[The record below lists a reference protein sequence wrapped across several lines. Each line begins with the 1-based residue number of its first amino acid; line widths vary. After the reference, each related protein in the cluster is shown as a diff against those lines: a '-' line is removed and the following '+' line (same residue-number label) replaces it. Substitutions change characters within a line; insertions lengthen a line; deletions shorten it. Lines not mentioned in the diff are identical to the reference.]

1 MRLWGH
7 TWGPG
12 VRTWAYGVTH
22 GVLGRNMGSLAG
34 GGGVTRGPGESDKQI
49 VLMTLW
55 LDTTHGG
62 TQRF

>member
-1 MRLWGH
+1 MGTHLGSRGADMGLWGD

-12 VRTWAYGVTH
+12 EEY
-22 GVLGRNMGSLAG
+22 GVLGGGG